1 MHILSQFGRAAGL
14 AAIGATLALAMT
26 ALASPAAAHRDGE
39 RHAGHHAGEHIPT
52 AEQIEAMIPSAE
64 ELAAMIP
71 SEAELRAMIP
81 DEAALRAM
89 IPSEAEIRAMIPDR
103 EALVTEVWADAREG
117 LQEARREIAADADI
131 PSDVRAEVLASLDA
145 QIARMS
151 H

>member
-26 ALASPAAAHRDGE
+26 ALAGPAAAHRDGE

-64 ELAAMIP
+64 ELA
-71 SEAELRAMIP
+71 
-81 DEAALRAM
+81 AM

-131 PSDVRAEVLASLDA
+131 PSDVQAEVLASLDA